1 MKRSLFYD
9 HPVSYFTRSKRIKL
23 VPALS
28 FENKQKV
35 KSWIAATHV
44 RNYILKDPI
53 VDWLKLRSRRG
64 TRSTPEYTNS
74 RGFTQFLMKCGI
86 EFENE
91 LVKYINTNR
100 VPVVTVSEHIT
111 DDSCR
116 KTIDLMMSGTPV
128 IHSAPVRNYRD
139 KTHGI
144 IDLLVRSDYLE
155 HLIDEPPLSDDE
167 KFIPAAKLKGNYHY
181 VVIDVKYSTLP
192 LRADGRLLLNS
203 GSFPAYKAQ
212 TWIYTQAVATIQGY
226 TSRYAYIMG
235 RRWKYAS
242 KNIKHHNYTCLN
254 KLGVIDFEGVD
265 KDYITST
272 RDALAWVRDVKDN
285 GHHWSVNPPLT
296 RPELYPNM
304 CVDAGVW
311 NNEKEKIARRI
322 GEITSIWYCGVKNRE
337 VALSNNISSWRDTEC
352 TSNAIG
358 VNGMRS
364 NIINAI
370 MDINRQDDKKI
381 LPRKIQNNMY
391 GWKRKGNEVFVD
403 FETLSD
409 VFSKFSD
416 LPVQKSMGMIFMIG
430 VGWEENGS
438 WKYKSFICNQAIH
451 SEEYRIMDEFED
463 FMRMKRYPQ
472 MYYWHAENKFWNS
485 AQCRQFDIAHDEL
498 DTEKKDHIS
507 DIWKIEKWAD
517 LSSLFRAEPIVLKGC
532 FNFGLKNIASAMRE
546 NHMISASIDSDCKS
560 GMMAMVNAWNCYKD
574 CDNPIQ
580 SNVMKDIEKY
590 NQFDCK
596 VLWEIINYLR
606 SNHT

>member
-9 HPVSYFTRSKRIKL
+9 PVAYFTRSKRVKL

-28 FENKQKV
+28 FENKQKA
-35 KSWIAATHV
+35 KSWVAATHV

-74 RGFTQFLMKCGI
+74 GGFTQFLMKCGI
-86 EFENE
+86 EFESE
-91 LVKYINTNR
+91 LVKYINNNR

-128 IHSAPVRNYRD
+128 IHSAPVRNYRV

-155 HLIDEPPLSDDE
+155 HLIDDSPLSDDE
-167 KFIPAAKLKGNYHY
+167 KVIPATKLKGNYHY

-212 TWIYTQAVATIQGY
+212 TWIYTQAVANIQGY

-235 RRWKYAS
+235 RRWNYTS
-242 KNIKHHNYTCLN
+242 KDIKHRNYTCLN
-254 KLGVIDFEGVD
+254 KVGVIDFQGVD
-265 KDYITST
+265 KYYITRT

-285 GHHWSVNPPLT
+285 GNDWSVNPPS

-311 NNEKEKIARRI
+311 NNEKKKIAHRI
-322 GEITSIWYCGVKNRE
+322 GEITSIWYCSVKNRE
-337 VALSNNISSWRDTEC
+337 IALSNNISSWHEPEC

-358 VNGMRS
+358 INGKRS

-370 MDINRQDDKKI
+370 MDVNRQDVDKI

-391 GWKRKGNEVFVD
+391 DWKRKGNEVFVD

-409 VFSKFSD
+409 VFSNFSD
-416 LPVQKSMGMIFMIG
+416 IPVQKSTCMIFMIG

-438 WKYKSFICNQAIH
+438 WKYKSFICNQATH
-451 SEEYRIMDEFED
+451 SEEYRIMDEFVE
-463 FMRMKRYPQ
+463 FMRMKKYPQ

-485 AQCRQFDIAHDEL
+485 AECRQIDITCDNL
-498 DTEKKDHIS
+498 DNEKKEHIS
-507 DIWKIEKWAD
+507 DSWKIKKWAD
-517 LSSLFRAEPIVLKGC
+517 LSSLFRSEPIVLKGC
-532 FNFGLKNIASAMRE
+532 FNFGLKNIATTMRE
-546 NHMISASIDSDCKS
+546 NHMISANISSDCKT
-560 GMMAMVNAWNCYKD
+560 GMMAMVNAWKCYKD
-574 CDNPIQ
+574 CNNPIE
-580 SNVMKDIEKY
+580 SDIMKDIEKY

-606 SNHT
+606 DNHT